1 MIHSLASLRLILSPE
16 LSLTI
21 MHHLTR
27 VFFKKE
33 ALLKIDFAPI
43 NLTSLSISLG
53 TASDAGYISSAT
65 VTCHLSLFYA

>member
-1 MIHSLASLRLILSPE
+1 
-16 LSLTI
+16 